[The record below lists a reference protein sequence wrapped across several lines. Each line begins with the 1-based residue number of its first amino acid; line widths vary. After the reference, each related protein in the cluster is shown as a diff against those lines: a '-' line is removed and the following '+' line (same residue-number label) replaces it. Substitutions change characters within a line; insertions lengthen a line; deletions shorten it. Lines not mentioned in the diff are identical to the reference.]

1 MIGAVSG
8 GEKPMELGFE
18 LWLAPRFIQHILQ
31 RIQVWF
37 SGFIFKI
44 LDAIQVFGLRYE
56 LVRAPDLARRQE

>member
-1 MIGAVSG
+1 
-8 GEKPMELGFE
+8 MELGFE

-44 LDAIQVFGLRYE
+44 LDAIQVFGLRCE